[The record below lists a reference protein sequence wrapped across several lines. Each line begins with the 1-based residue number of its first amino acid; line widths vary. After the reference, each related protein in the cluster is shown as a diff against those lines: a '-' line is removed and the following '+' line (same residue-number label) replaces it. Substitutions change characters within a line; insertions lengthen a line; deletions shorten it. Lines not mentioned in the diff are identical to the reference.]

1 MDTIQNLDPAITAG
15 YTTGTTGTAGTTGM
29 HGSIIGGGGG
39 DGYGGF
45 LGRKGFKKQNV
56 VISGPRQFEEVEEV
70 LAAVPVEAVPAEAV
84 AETTAQA
91 VDTTTTQPAEIAAV
105 DLSVVAPTPK
115 SEPGCLTIAELAQA
129 AGLTTL
135 VQAVDAAGLTPEL
148 SNPQFQGTIFAPT
161 NEAFTAL
168 LATIGI
174 DAPTFLS
181 SESGDTIS
189 SLLQYHVFGEP
200 CTAAQLPERDS
211 LQMLNGDTLTVNVE
225 ENDDIN
231 LISSFE
237 GTPPARV
244 IAANQQACNGGIV
257 HVIDNVLLSAD
268 AVNGLV

>member
-1 MDTIQNLDPAITAG
+1 MDTIQNLDPAIMAG
-15 YTTGTTGTAGTTGM
+15 YSVDTTGVDGK
-29 HGSIIGGGGG
+29 HGSIIGGGD

-45 LGRKGFKKQNV
+45 LGRKGFKKQVV
-56 VISGPRQFEEVEEV
+56 VISGPRQFEGVEEV
-70 LAAVPVEAVPAEAV
+70 PAAVPAEAV
-84 AETTAQA
+84 AETAAQA
-91 VDTTTTQPAEIAAV
+91 VDTTTTQQTEIAAV
-105 DLSVVAPTPK
+105 DLPVVAPAPK
-115 SEPGCLTIAELAQA
+115 PEPGCLTIAELAQA

-135 VQAVDAAGLTPEL
+135 AQAVDAAGLSPEL
-148 SNPQFQGTIFAPT
+148 SNPQFRGTIFAPT

-168 LATIGI
+168 VATIGT

-200 CTAAQLPERDS
+200 LTAAQLAERET

-225 ENDDIN
+225 ENGEIN
-231 LISSFE
+231 LISSFQ

-257 HVIDNVLLSAD
+257 HVINNVLLSAD
-268 AVNGLV
+268 AVNGLVGA